1 MAAIPGEA
9 KKGFYLVLGAAAAI
23 ALAAWVSRRLP
34 G

>member
-1 MAAIPGEA
+1 MAVPTEA

-23 ALAAWVSRRLP
+23 MLAAWISKKLP